1 MDRKSGILMPMSALP
16 SPYGIGTMG
25 KSAYRF
31 VDFLKAAGQSYWQL
45 LPLGPT
51 SYGDSPYSSF
61 SSFAGNPYFIDLDLL
76 VKEKLL
82 RPSEIKNRDWG
93 DDPARVDYA
102 KIYEN
107 RFQVLRLAFQ
117 RGREPLR
124 EEVAAFRRENAA
136 WLENYALYMAVKA
149 GFGMVSWTQWPDEAI
164 RLHRPEAVEAY
175 RARYAEDLDF
185 WVFCQFLFFR
195 QWNAL
200 RDYAHDRGIR
210 FIGDVPIYVALD
222 SADVWAEP
230 RYFQLDQDGV
240 PKEVSGVPPDAFT
253 EDGQLWGNPLY
264 DWDAHKADGFGWWI
278 RRIEGAQKLFDVIRI
293 DHFRGFESYWAVPF
307 GDTTA
312 KRGCWKPGPGMSLVG
327 VLTSWFHD
335 LEFIAEDL
343 GYTTPEVEKLLRDS
357 GLPGMKILE
366 FGFDPKGNS
375 DYMPHNCSWNS
386 VCYIGTH
393 DNEVV
398 TGWVKNMPDKAVL
411 RYARGRRAASTAP
424 APWAAT
430 GSGACCRTRRTESWP
445 AVSAGSPP
453 PTEDC
458 KDIRK
463 TPTNVGVFL
472 FRQSCQQAL
481 AVLAEPGPG
490 RRVIRQDPLHLGPKA
505 GRVVHLQT
513 VAELVHHHIVQHLF
527 RRQEQQAVEVQVAK
541 AGAAGGCAG
550 CGC

>member
-1 MDRKSGILMPMSALP
+1 MERKSGILMPMSALP

-31 VDFLKAAGQSYWQL
+31 VDFLKAAGQKYWQL

-117 RGREPLR
+117 RGREPLGA
-124 EEVAAFRRENAA
+124 EVAAFRRENAG

-149 GFGMVSWTQWPDEAI
+149 GFGMVSWTEWPDEAI
-164 RLHRPEAVEAY
+164 RLHKPEAVEAY

-200 RDYAHDRGIR
+200 RAYAHEKGIR

-230 RYFQLDQDGV
+230 KYFQLDQDGV

-312 KRGCWKPGPGMSLVG
+312 KRGCWKPGPGMDLVG

-335 LEFIAEDL
+335 LDFIAEDL
-343 GYTTPEVEKLLRDS
+343 GYTTPEVEKLLKDS

-366 FGFDPKGNS
+366 FGFDPYGNS

-386 VCYIGTH
+386 VCYVGTH

-398 TGWVKNMPDKAVL
+398 SGWVRNMPDKAVL
-411 RYARGRRAASTAP
+411 RYAREYMRKGKD
-424 APWAAT
+424 
-430 GSGACCRTRRTESWP
+430 ESW
-445 AVSAGSPP
+445 
-453 PTEDC
+453 C
-458 KDIRK
+458 
-463 TPTNVGVFL
+463 
-472 FRQSCQQAL
+472 QAL
-481 AVLAEPGPG
+481 LRTGMATPSRLFVMQM
-490 RRVIRQDPLHLGPKA
+490 QDILELGPESRINSP
-505 GRVVHLQT
+505 GTLGGNWQWRL
-513 VAELVHHHIVQHLF
+513 LP
-527 RRQEQQAVEVQVAK
+527 
-541 AGAAGGCAG
+541 GAADAKLARRLRRLTATYRRL
-550 CGC
+550 